1 MTVPVHT
8 YQFYAGG
15 VTGAG
20 PTVLYTVPAGYRAL
34 LKHVN
39 VMNNIASAKSCAV
52 TVDAAEAVF
61 SVTVPAASGVAGL
74 YQWNGFVALNA
85 AQVLRYVGGSAS
97 NFSLILSGYLYPL
110 TL

>member
-8 YQFYAGG
+8 FQVYSGV

-20 PTVLYTVPAGYRAL
+20 PTTLYTVPAGYRLL
-34 LKHVN
+34 LKAVN
-39 VMNNIASAKSCAV
+39 VMNNIGTAKSCAIQ
-52 TVDAAEAVF
+52 VDSGPALF

-74 YQWNGFVALNA
+74 YQWNGFAAYNA
-85 AQVLRYVGGSAS
+85 AQVIRYVGGASS
-97 NFSLILSGYLYPL
+97 NFSLNLSGYLYPL